1 MMENK
6 IKSIEKRLNA
16 LHALVIEF
24 WVEDIKSLQRHVKI
38 LQRRIGELETEDKKL
53 EAESHKERLMEMT
66 SETQSEIENFMKKVK
81 KINNFVKKY
90 MDRLH
95 KPVTHVDKKKRD
107 KINKC
112 REKIKV
118 EDVT

>member
-1 MMENK
+1 MK
-6 IKSIEKRLNA
+6 DIQDIVYLKKFGRLRM
-16 LHALVIEF
+16 I
-24 WVEDIKSLQRHVKI
+24 
-38 LQRRIGELETEDKKL
+38 
-53 EAESHKERLMEMT
+53 
-66 SETQSEIENFMKKVK
+66 MKKIK

>member
-1 MMENK
+1 MIM
-6 IKSIEKRLNA
+6 
-16 LHALVIEF
+16 
-24 WVEDIKSLQRHVKI
+24 
-38 LQRRIGELETEDKKL
+38 KKL
-53 EAESHKERLMEMT
+53 
-66 SETQSEIENFMKKVK
+66 K